1 MRWMIYGFSFF
12 LLLGSVG
19 AGTIA
24 FLLYKYGKGLPD
36 YGQLANYKPPVV
48 TRVHSGDGRLLAEY
62 AKERRVFIPVSV
74 MPKLLIKAFLS
85 SEDKNFFEH
94 SGIDPVSLMNAAIN
108 NLLNIYKNKRPRG
121 ASTITQQVAK
131 NFLLSNELSLERKI
145 KEAILA
151 FRIEKAFSKNR
162 ILELYL
168 NEIYLGMGSY
178 GVAAAALN
186 YFDKS
191 LDELTVEEVAYLA
204 ALPKAPNNYHPVRR
218 KSAATARRNWV
229 IQKMHENGFISKTT
243 MEIAQSIEL
252 KSLDLKPNL

>member
-1 MRWMIYGFSFF
+1 MRWMIYGFSLF

-108 NLLNIYKNKRPRG
+108 
-121 ASTITQQVAK
+121 
-131 NFLLSNELSLERKI
+131 LSLI
-145 KEAILA
+145 HI
-151 FRIEKAFSKNR
+151 
-162 ILELYL
+162 
-168 NEIYLGMGSY
+168 
-178 GVAAAALN
+178 
-186 YFDKS
+186 
-191 LDELTVEEVAYLA
+191 
-204 ALPKAPNNYHPVRR
+204 
-218 KSAATARRNWV
+218 
-229 IQKMHENGFISKTT
+229 
-243 MEIAQSIEL
+243 
-252 KSLDLKPNL
+252 